1 MYDVFIKK
9 EIEMFEVFLFQ
20 LACCCEKLELIAS
33 NHRREIDSIDSVISE
48 LSSLTGLDQ
57 PISDLRRKKE
67 LLERQYQMLLSMAQG
82 LGKIRLNYMKTEQ
95 RICDNGEGA
104 RNTFSRI
111 DVLLQTGYF
120 DYKPIEKIPFII

>member
-1 MYDVFIKK
+1 
-9 EIEMFEVFLFQ
+9 MFEVFLFQ

-82 LGKIRLNYMKTEQ
+82 LGKIRLNYTRTEQ
-95 RICDNGEGA
+95 RIYDNVDGIIICK
-104 RNTFSRI
+104 RL
-111 DVLLQTGYF
+111 DVVETTGYF
-120 DYKPIEKIPFII
+120 TLKPIKPMKFIT